1 MYGAIVGTDR
11 MSYGKFNQGW
21 STNGLKN
28 IKKETKGVFT
38 SRIKKIDEAAEYS
51 RMAEHQINQNSF
63 EYIRKYPLGVNQFRT
78 VNRQNLTKAQ
88 MTNANLTSKPSEP
101 RNPKFIP
108 LNVKSPVDMLPISR
122 SKYETYHVSSQ
133 KSKKGNIEQTRIIK
147 GATTGCNN
155 SNEFK
160 VVTRPIKTL
169 DIGLT
174 GIDINDEDVKAS
186 TKFNTIETNG
196 ETTIN
201 QIPNY
206 TETKTNSQF
215 SLPDIIISITGDT
228 GKKECTANGDISNY
242 SERIENNLTDR
253 ISITGNTGKKECTAN
268 GDISNYSERIEN
280 NLTDRI
286 SITGYTGKKQIPVFN
301 LSDNH
306 FEITNEPTLLL
317 KDVKSG
323 IHQIFK
329 KDITYNSEITCDVV
343 REKEPN
349 SKYKREDVKIT
360 SDGFDTKQ
368 QTELRPKANP
378 NFCNRGQVSI

>member
-11 MSYGKFNQGW
+11 MSYGNFNQGW

-28 IKKETKGVFT
+28 IKKETKGIFT
-38 SRIKKIDEAAEYS
+38 SHIKKIDEAAEYS

-253 ISITGNTGKKECTAN
+253 ISITG
-268 GDISNYSERIEN
+268 
-280 NLTDRI
+280 
-286 SITGYTGKKQIPVFN
+286 YTGKKQIPVFN